1 MNRSTSRGRGFC
13 GRVQAVRGSRSRSQT
28 PSGAVRDVSPATP
41 IRRYLFSPGR
51 KAWQQID
58 LEAGGDGG
66 QYDEPQEHDA
76 ADEERSEDNLGPERH
91 ATVQDEDEF
100 GPTLSSSDDEGK

>member
-1 MNRSTSRGRGFC
+1 MNSSTSRGRDFR
-13 GRVQAVRGSRSRSQT
+13 GRQGQSVRGSRCQNQT
-28 PSGAVRDVSPATP
+28 PSGTDVSPATP
-41 IRRYLFSPGR
+41 NRRYVFSPGR
-51 KAWQQID
+51 KDWPQID

-76 ADEERSEDNLGPERH
+76 ADEERSEYHLGPERH
-91 ATVQDEDEF
+91 ATVQDEDEV